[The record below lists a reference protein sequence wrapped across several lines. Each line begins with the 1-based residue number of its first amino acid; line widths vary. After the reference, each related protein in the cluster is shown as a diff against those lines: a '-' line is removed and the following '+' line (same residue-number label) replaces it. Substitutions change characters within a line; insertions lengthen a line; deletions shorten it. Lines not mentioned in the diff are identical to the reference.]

1 MLSNTLRVN
10 FCYLKV
16 IRILHSR
23 YHSKI
28 IGHILKNDHVCSNAP
43 VSAQVN
49 TSQHESTSF
58 KANQRESNTNQHQS
72 DTSQHESPRV
82 LHESPRVLHE
92 SETSLDHKKS
102 RIDMAKQN
110 PNVT

>member
-1 MLSNTLRVN
+1 MN
-10 FCYLKV
+10 FSYLKV

-58 KANQRESNTNQHQS
+58 KANQRESNTNQHKS
-72 DTSQHESPRV
+72 DTSQ
-82 LHESPRVLHE
+82 HESPRVLHE

>member
-1 MLSNTLRVN
+1 MN

-58 KANQRESNTNQHQS
+58 KANQRESNTNQHKS

-82 LHESPRVLHE
+82 LHES
-92 SETSLDHKKS
+92 ETSKKNKKS

>member
-16 IRILHSR
+16 IRFLHSR

-58 KANQRESNTNQHQS
+58 KANQRESNTNQHKS
-72 DTSQHESPRV
+72 DTSQ
-82 LHESPRVLHE
+82 HESPRVLHE

>member
-58 KANQRESNTNQHQS
+58 KANQRESNTNQHKS

-82 LHESPRVLHE
+82 LHES
-92 SETSLDHKKS
+92 ETSLDPKKS

>member
-1 MLSNTLRVN
+1 MN

-58 KANQRESNTNQHQS
+58 KANQRESNTNQHKS
-72 DTSQHESPRV
+72 DTSQHD
-82 LHESPRVLHE
+82 SPRVLHE

>member
-1 MLSNTLRVN
+1 MN

-16 IRILHSR
+16 IRIFHSR

-58 KANQRESNTNQHQS
+58 KANQRESNTNQHKS
-72 DTSQHESPRV
+72 DTSQ
-82 LHESPRVLHE
+82 HESPRVLHE

>member
-1 MLSNTLRVN
+1 MN

-58 KANQRESNTNQHQS
+58 KANQRESNTNQHKS
-72 DTSQHESPRV
+72 DTSQ
-82 LHESPRVLHE
+82 HESPRVLHE

>member
-58 KANQRESNTNQHQS
+58 KTNQRESNTNQHKS
-72 DTSQHESPRV
+72 DTSQ
-82 LHESPRVLHE
+82 HESPRVLHE

>member
-58 KANQRESNTNQHQS
+58 KANQRESNTNQHKS
-72 DTSQHESPRV
+72 DTSQ
-82 LHESPRVLHE
+82 HESPRVLHE

>member
-1 MLSNTLRVN
+1 MLSNTLRSN

-58 KANQRESNTNQHQS
+58 KANQRESNTNQHKS
-72 DTSQHESPRV
+72 DTSQ
-82 LHESPRVLHE
+82 HESPRVLHE

>member
-16 IRILHSR
+16 SRILHSR

-58 KANQRESNTNQHQS
+58 KANQRESNTNQHKS
-72 DTSQHESPRV
+72 DTSQ
-82 LHESPRVLHE
+82 HESPRVLHE